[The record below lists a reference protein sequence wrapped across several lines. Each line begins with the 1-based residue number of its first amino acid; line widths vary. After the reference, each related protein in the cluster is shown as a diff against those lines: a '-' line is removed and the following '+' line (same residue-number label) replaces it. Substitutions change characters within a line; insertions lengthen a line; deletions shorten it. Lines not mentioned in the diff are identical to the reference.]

1 MYYSSVVILLFR
13 PYLKLDLANSRI
25 SPREICITYA
35 DNAATLLA
43 TYRRTYGLRRIP
55 LLATHVAL
63 TSSIIHLLHLPSPS
77 PTRWLAQSIASL
89 REMSVNHAFA
99 FRCLRIIIKLAD
111 QWNIQL
117 PPEVERAANDI
128 PPEVTLDHCNN
139 AHAHTSYLSPISNP
153 PQTYGLTNGK
163 VTASDAPFSAKSSP
177 KPYLPVEELYWSPFA
192 DGSLPFPAHLP
203 EAPMDRMEI
212 NNMLNVP
219 NNHWDQL
226 TQDGFRFPSHG
237 DWGYDTVAFP
247 ANVQWPQR

>member
-1 MYYSSVVILLFR
+1 
-13 PYLKLDLANSRI
+13 
-25 SPREICITYA
+25 
-35 DNAATLLA
+35 
-43 TYRRTYGLRRIP
+43 
-55 LLATHVAL
+55 
-63 TSSIIHLLHLPSPS
+63 
-77 PTRWLAQSIASL
+77 
-89 REMSVNHAFA
+89 MSVNHAFA